1 MSQVSVI
8 ARIPAVPGKRAEL
21 IQALQQALDNAA
33 GEAGTLMYVLH
44 EDVKDADAVWFYE
57 RYVDQAALD
66 AHSTSDG
73 MKALG
78 PALAG
83 LVAGRPEL
91 TILKPVGGK
100 GL

>member
-1 MSQVSVI
+1 MSKISVI
-8 ARIPAVPGKRAEL
+8 ARIPATPGKRAEL
-21 IQALQQALDNAA
+21 VQALQQALDNVQ

-44 EDVKDADAVWFYE
+44 EDVKDEDAVWIYE
-57 RYVDQAALD
+57 LYSDQAALD
-66 AHSTSDG
+66 AHSSSPG

-83 LVAGRPEL
+83 LVAGRAEL

>member
-1 MSQVSVI
+1 MSQIAVI
-8 ARIPAVPGKRAEL
+8 ARIPAVPGKRAKL
-21 IQALQQALDNAA
+21 VKALQQALDNVA
-33 GEAGTLMYVLH
+33 GEPGTLQYILH

-57 RYVDQAALD
+57 LYTDQAALD

-91 TILKPVGGK
+91 TIVKPVGGK

>member
-1 MSQVSVI
+1 MSKISVI
-8 ARIPAVPGKRAEL
+8 ARIPALVGKRAEL
-21 IQALQQALDNAA
+21 VQALQQALDNVQ
-33 GEAGTLMYVLH
+33 GEEGTLMYILH
-44 EDVKDADAVWFYE
+44 EDVKDENALWFYE
-57 RYVDQAALD
+57 LYADQAALD
-66 AHSTSDG
+66 AHSTSPG

-91 TILKPVGGK
+91 TIVKPVGGK